1 MTADPKFPIPPEFP
15 RSSNF
20 TTKWVR
26 ESEFARPHTGEML
39 TYLRALLDD
48 PNHPGVR
55 RCARELI
62 KQIEK
67 DAELARD

>member
-1 MTADPKFPIPPEFP
+1 
-15 RSSNF
+15 
-20 TTKWVR
+20 
-26 ESEFARPHTGEML
+26 ML